1 MKITAVEATLLDNP
15 YPVAFR
21 AAWRPDVVETSRIV
35 TLVQVSTDAGIVGIG
50 ASGND
55 QVDRINDIAAPL
67 LLGKD
72 PFDTELHSGV
82 IRHAHGA
89 WIIDMALCDIIGK
102 AANLPLHHLWGTHQH
117 RIKAYV
123 SVVAK
128 APPEQ
133 RADDALRFLE
143 QGFRAIKLR
152 AHHETIAEDVRV
164 VEVVRRAV
172 GDRMEIMVDA
182 NQAGAASGPVSHPTD
197 LVRWDFNRALATARA
212 YQDLDVIWLEEPLP
226 RYQFENLTR
235 LCDSVD
241 IKIAGGEG
249 NAGLHEFYWM
259 LRDGVYDIL
268 QPDATTSE
276 GLSQLRKIASAAEL
290 HDREFIPHHG
300 ANGIALAAHLQ
311 LCATLPNSPYVEYIL
326 DPPYRTVESYQQ
338 LHGIVTEPLLID
350 VDGLVPVPDGPGL
363 GIQLNPDLITRYT
376 IR

>member
-1 MKITAVEATLLDNP
+1 MKITAIEAVLLDNP
-15 YPVAFR
+15 YPVPFR
-21 AAWRPDVVETSRIV
+21 AAWRPDVVETSREI

-55 QVDRINDIAAPL
+55 QVARINDIAVPML
-67 LLGKD
+67 IGKD

-102 AANLPLHHLWGTHQH
+102 AAGLPLHQLWGTYQH

-123 SVVAK
+123 SVVTA

-152 AHHETIAEDVRV
+152 AHHETIAEDIRV
-164 VEVVRRAV
+164 VEVVRQAV

-235 LCDSVD
+235 LCDAVD

-249 NAGLHEFYWM
+249 NSGLHEFYWM
-259 LRDGVYDIL
+259 LRDNVYDIL

-276 GLSQLRKIASAAEL
+276 GLSQLRKIAAAAEL
-290 HDREFIPHHG
+290 YDREFIPHHG

-311 LCATLPNSPYVEYIL
+311 LCATLPNSPYVEHIL
-326 DPPYRTVESYQQ
+326 DPPHRTVESYQQ

-350 VDGLVPVPDGPGL
+350 DDGYVPVPDAPGL